1 MKLNEIYKKC
11 AVGFWAW
18 LDCIVVGMTRQYFV
32 LAIGV
37 ISVSFAAIFI
47 RIAEAP
53 PLVIAAYRLCL
64 ASLIIFPVAWV
75 RSGDEL
81 RRLSRQNI
89 IMALLSGV
97 FLALHFGL
105 WIASLSYTSVAT
117 SVVLV
122 TANPIFVAIASYF
135 LFQEKLS
142 KQTIL
147 GIVISLIGSVL
158 IGYGNWSLGSRPL
171 FGGILALLGALAVA
185 GYLLI
190 GRRLRRSMGLL
201 SYASLAYGS
210 AAVLLLLA
218 TLALGYR
225 LVGYSTTTY
234 IMLGLLAVV
243 PQLIGH
249 SSLNWSL
256 RFVPATVVTI
266 AVLGEPVGAT
276 ALALLILNEAP
287 TLSEIGGAILIL
299 VGIFIAFRKSEM
311 LRGQR

>member
-1 MKLNEIYKKC
+1 
-11 AVGFWAW
+11 
-18 LDCIVVGMTRQYFV
+18 MTRQYFV

-47 RIAEAP
+47 RLAEAP

-64 ASLIIFPVAWV
+64 ASLVIVPVAWA

-81 RRLSRQNI
+81 RCLSRQNI
-89 IMALLSGV
+89 IMAVLSGA

-142 KQTIL
+142 KQAVL
-147 GIVISLIGSVL
+147 GIAISLIGAVL
-158 IGYGNWSLGSRPL
+158 IGYGNWRLGPSPL

-190 GRRLRRSMGLL
+190 GRRLRRSIGLL
-201 SYASLAYGS
+201 SYISLAYSS
-210 AAVLLLLA
+210 AAVFLVLSALA
-218 TLALGYR
+218 FGYR

-234 IMLGLLAVV
+234 VMLVLLAVV

-256 RFVPATVVTI
+256 RFLPATLVTI
-266 AVLGEPVGAT
+266 AVLGEPVAAT
-276 ALALLILNEAP
+276 ALAFLILNEVP
-287 TLSEIGGAILIL
+287 TSGEIGGGILIL
-299 VGIFIAFRKSEM
+299 AGISIAFRKSEM

>member
-1 MKLNEIYKKC
+1 
-11 AVGFWAW
+11 
-18 LDCIVVGMTRQYFV
+18 MTRQYFV

-37 ISVSFAAIFI
+37 ISVSLAAIFI
-47 RIAEAP
+47 RLAEAP

-64 ASLIIFPVAWV
+64 ASLIIVPMAWA

-81 RRLSRQNI
+81 RSLSWQNI
-89 IMALLSGV
+89 TMALLSGV

-105 WIASLSYTSVAT
+105 WITSLSYTSVTT

-135 LFQEKLS
+135 LFQEKLR
-142 KQTIL
+142 KQTVL

-158 IGYGNWSLGSRPL
+158 IGYGNWSLGPSPL

-190 GRRLRRSMGLL
+190 GRRLRQSIGLL
-201 SYASLAYGS
+201 SYASLAYSS
-210 AAVLLLLA
+210 AAVFLLLS
-218 TLALGYR
+218 TLAFGYS

-234 IMLGLLAVV
+234 VMFVLLAVV

-256 RFVPATVVTI
+256 RFVPATLVTI
-266 AVLGEPVGAT
+266 AVLGEPVVAT
-276 ALALLILNEAP
+276 ALAFLILNEAP
-287 TLSEIGGAILIL
+287 TLSEIGGGILIL

-311 LRGQR
+311 LWGQR

>member
-1 MKLNEIYKKC
+1 
-11 AVGFWAW
+11 
-18 LDCIVVGMTRQYFV
+18 MTRQYFV

-47 RIAEAP
+47 RLAEAP

-64 ASLIIFPVAWV
+64 ASLVIVPVAWA

-81 RRLSRQNI
+81 RRLSRQNV
-89 IMALLSGV
+89 IMAVLSGA

-147 GIVISLIGSVL
+147 GIVISLIGAVL
-158 IGYGNWSLGSRPL
+158 IGYGNWRLGPSPL

-190 GRRLRRSMGLL
+190 GRRLRRSIGLL
-201 SYASLAYGS
+201 SYASLVYSS
-210 AAVLLLLA
+210 AAVFLVLS
-218 TLALGYR
+218 TLAFGYR

-234 IMLGLLAVV
+234 VMLVLLAVV

-256 RFVPATVVTI
+256 RFLPATLVTI

-276 ALALLILNEAP
+276 ALAFLILNEVP
-287 TLSEIGGAILIL
+287 TSGEIGGGILIL
-299 VGIFIAFRKSEM
+299 AGIFIAFRKSEM

>member
-1 MKLNEIYKKC
+1 
-11 AVGFWAW
+11 
-18 LDCIVVGMTRQYFV
+18 MTRQYFV

-37 ISVSFAAIFI
+37 MSCSLAAIFV
-47 RIAEAP
+47 RLAEAQ

-64 ASLIIFPVAWV
+64 ASLIIVPVALA

-81 RRLSRQNI
+81 RCLSRQDI
-89 IMALLSGV
+89 IMALFSGA

-135 LFQEKLS
+135 VFQEKLS
-142 KQTIL
+142 KQTVL
-147 GIVISLIGSVL
+147 GIVISLVGSVL
-158 IGYGNWSLGSRPL
+158 IGYGNWSLGPSPL
-171 FGGILALLGALAVA
+171 FGGILALLGALAIA

-190 GRRLRRSMGLL
+190 GRRLRRSIGLL
-201 SYASLAYGS
+201 SYASLTYSS
-210 AAVLLLLA
+210 AAVLLLIS
-218 TLALGYR
+218 TLAFGYR

-234 IMLGLLAVV
+234 IMFVLLAVV

-256 RFVPATVVTI
+256 RFVPATLVTI
-266 AVLGEPVGAT
+266 AVLGEPVVAT
-276 ALALLILNEAP
+276 VLAFLILNEVP
-287 TLSEIGGAILIL
+287 TLSEVGGGILIL
-299 VGIFIAFRKSEM
+299 AGIFVAFRKSEM
-311 LRGQR
+311 LWGQR

>member
-1 MKLNEIYKKC
+1 
-11 AVGFWAW
+11 
-18 LDCIVVGMTRQYFV
+18 MTRQYFV
-32 LAIGV
+32 LSIGV

-47 RIAEAP
+47 RLAEAP

-64 ASLIIFPVAWV
+64 ASLIIVPVAWA
-75 RSGDEL
+75 RSGSEL

-89 IMALLSGV
+89 IMALLSGA

-105 WIASLSYTSVAT
+105 WITSLSYTSVAT

-147 GIVISLIGSVL
+147 GIVMSLIGSVL
-158 IGYGNWSLGSRPL
+158 IGYGNWRLGPSSL

-190 GRRLRRSMGLL
+190 GRRLRRSIGLL
-201 SYASLAYGS
+201 SYISLVYSS
-210 AAVLLLLA
+210 AAVLLLLS
-218 TLALGYR
+218 TLAFGYR

-234 IMLGLLAVV
+234 VMLVLLAVV

-256 RFVPATVVTI
+256 RFVPATLVTI

-276 ALALLILNEAP
+276 ALAFLILNEAP
-287 TLSEIGGAILIL
+287 TLSEICGGILIL
-299 VGIFIAFRKSEM
+299 VGIFIAFRKREM

>member
-1 MKLNEIYKKC
+1 
-11 AVGFWAW
+11 
-18 LDCIVVGMTRQYFV
+18 MTRQYFV

-47 RIAEAP
+47 RLAEAP

-64 ASLIIFPVAWV
+64 ASLVIVPMAWA

-89 IMALLSGV
+89 IMTVLSGA

-122 TANPIFVAIASYF
+122 TAHPIFVAIASYF

-147 GIVISLIGSVL
+147 GIGISLIGAVL
-158 IGYGNWSLGSRPL
+158 IGYGNWRLGSNPL

-190 GRRLRRSMGLL
+190 GRRLRRSIGLL
-201 SYASLAYGS
+201 SYASLVYSS
-210 AAVLLLLA
+210 AAVLLVLSALA
-218 TLALGYR
+218 FGYR

-234 IMLGLLAVV
+234 VMLALLAMV

-249 SSLNWSL
+249 SLLNWSL
-256 RFVPATVVTI
+256 RFLPATLVTI
-266 AVLGEPVGAT
+266 AILGEPVGAT
-276 ALALLILNEAP
+276 ALALLILNEVP
-287 TLSEIGGAILIL
+287 TPGEIGGGILIL
-299 VGIFIAFRKSEM
+299 AGIFIAFRESEI

>member
-1 MKLNEIYKKC
+1 
-11 AVGFWAW
+11 
-18 LDCIVVGMTRQYFV
+18 MTRQYFV

-37 ISVSFAAIFI
+37 VSVSFAAIFI
-47 RIAEAP
+47 RLAEAL

-64 ASLIIFPVAWV
+64 ASLIIVPVAWV

-89 IMALLSGV
+89 IMALISGA

-105 WIASLSYTSVAT
+105 WIASLSYTSVVT

-147 GIVISLIGSVL
+147 GIVISLIGAVL
-158 IGYGNWSLGSRPL
+158 IGYGNWRLGPSPL

-190 GRRLRRSMGLL
+190 GRRLRRSIGLV
-201 SYASLAYGS
+201 SYASLVYSS
-210 AAVLLLLA
+210 AAVLLLLS
-218 TLALGYR
+218 TLAFGYR

-234 IMLGLLAVV
+234 VMLALLAVV

-256 RFVPATVVTI
+256 RFVPATLVTI
-266 AVLGEPVGAT
+266 AVLGEPIGAT
-276 ALALLILNEAP
+276 ALAFLILNEAP
-287 TLSEIGGAILIL
+287 TLSEGAGGILIL
-299 VGIFIAFRKSEM
+299 VGIFTAFRKSEM
-311 LRGQR
+311 LRRQR

>member
-1 MKLNEIYKKC
+1 MS
-11 AVGFWAW
+11 
-18 LDCIVVGMTRQYFV
+18 RQYLV

-47 RIAEAP
+47 RLAEAP

-64 ASLIIFPVAWV
+64 ASLIIVPMALVH
-75 RSGDEL
+75 SGDEL
-81 RRLSRQNI
+81 RRLSQQNI
-89 IMALLSGV
+89 IIALLSGAL
-97 FLALHFGL
+97 LALHFGL
-105 WIASLSYTSVAT
+105 WITSLSYTSVAT

-122 TANPIFVAIASYF
+122 TANPIFVGIASFF

-147 GIVISLIGSVL
+147 GIVISIIGAIIV
-158 IGYGNWSLGSRPL
+158 GYGNWRLGPSPL
-171 FGGILALLGALAVA
+171 FGGILALLGALTVA

-190 GRRLRRSMGLL
+190 GRRLRRNIGLL
-201 SYASLAYGS
+201 SYASLAYSS

-218 TLALGYR
+218 TLAFGYR
-225 LVGYSTTTY
+225 LVGYSTPTY
-234 IMLGLLAVV
+234 VMLMLLAVV

-256 RFVPATVVTI
+256 RFVPATLVTI
-266 AVLGEPVGAT
+266 AILGEPVVAT
-276 ALALLILNEAP
+276 ALAFLILNEAP
-287 TLSEIGGAILIL
+287 MLNEVGGGILIL
-299 VGIFIAFRKSEM
+299 GGIFIAFRKSEM